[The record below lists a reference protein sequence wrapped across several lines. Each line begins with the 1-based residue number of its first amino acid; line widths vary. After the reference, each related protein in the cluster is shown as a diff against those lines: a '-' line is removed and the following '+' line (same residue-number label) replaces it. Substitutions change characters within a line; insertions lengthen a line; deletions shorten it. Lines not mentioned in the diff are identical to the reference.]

1 MDFYDY
7 IFQYDLE
14 IENKIMK
21 RLDKFLKLVNIL
33 KNENPLNI
41 SNSGDFKYNHITNIF
56 EEIKTSNKFKNK
68 LFANKKKNLLL
79 RMNNK
84 TKVNSKYYIYAK
96 NMNQNN
102 CKMDIIEVKNNLIKK
117 DDSLNSSSD
126 NDNKNNHNKKEKINN
141 FCEIFNQKKISQCNN
156 DNEESIENENI
167 KMLKSDTIKILCD
180 MIKQNVKNIYKKKLN
195 EIIIKN
201 QNNRNNK
208 DKDSI
213 EISFNKSKEIKNNN
227 YVKIDLSRK
236 EEKERKLHSNHSS
249 EKNNFM
255 KYLLNNKKNN
265 QINKDLRNS
274 ATNNNGNN
282 LKIKVCSDIILNLNN
297 LNNGNTL
304 NNLLIVNK
312 KVKSVKND
320 NYNHNMKIKK
330 RNQEN
335 EEQKEIMDYTHKN
348 SFFSINNNNNNNLNI
363 SKNTEKEEDNEAKLY
378 DQTLK
383 KLNVRNMQRIHI
395 KNVKLK
401 ENQTGYNLTNFR
413 KKQVSNLENI
423 NINNNNNNNK
433 NLSKKNK
440 QKNMNFASPSDFI
453 IDGKTINKLKFK
465 LGKNYI
471 SPNRKI
477 TDKSSRRNKN
487 LENSKEKDNS
497 TISLFDNKTRDNLT
511 NEVKFNSVRKK
522 KLSDKISC
530 NEGSAIS
537 REKKI
542 NENIKEKNFPIR
554 NYKTN
559 FNLNNI
565 NLNNINNG
573 NEININYNVDNN
585 NNDKINFPRKE
596 LEEENYFIIN
606 RNIKV
611 KKSLSKEAASQP
623 QLPWGFSN
631 SNTNTIMNKS
641 NNKGNIGNIYLNHML
656 QAEKKN
662 NANYINNINNN
673 NFENNLKNEIN
684 INKNNNIY
692 KDIIIKNKKG
702 LNYQYFYEQKQEKSA
717 KNRKL
722 RNNFRKNDG
731 YHDTIDNK
739 GGEKSNY
746 KGAKIKGKKRILSTR
761 VHIHGIKSSK
771 NFNDI

>member
-1 MDFYDY
+1 MDFYDS

-14 IENKIMK
+14 IENKITK
-21 RLDKFLKLVNIL
+21 RLDKFLKLINTL

-102 CKMDIIEVKNNLIKK
+102 CKMDIIEVKHNLLKK
-117 DDSLNSSSD
+117 DDSLSSSSD
-126 NDNKNNHNKKEKINN
+126 NDQKEKICN
-141 FCEIFNQKKISQCNN
+141 FCETFNQKNILICNTEQEEQIEKENLKI
-156 DNEESIENENI
+156 
-167 KMLKSDTIKILCD
+167 LKSDTIKIICD
-180 MIKQNVKNIYKKKLN
+180 MIKQDVKNIYKKKLN

-201 QNNRNNK
+201 QNMNNK

-227 YVKIDLSRK
+227 YVKIDLAKK

-255 KYLLNNKKNN
+255 KYLLNNKKN
-265 QINKDLRNS
+265 QVNKDLRNS

-282 LKIKVCSDIILNLNN
+282 LKIKVCNDIILNLNN

-330 RNQEN
+330 RNQE
-335 EEQKEIMDYTHKN
+335 EKKDIMDYTHKN

-363 SKNTEKEEDNEAKLY
+363 SKNTERGEDNGGKVY

-383 KLNVRNMQRIHI
+383 KLPVRNMQRIHI

-413 KKQVSNLENI
+413 KKQISNLENI
-423 NINNNNNNNK
+423 NINNNNNFP
-433 NLSKKNK
+433 KKNK

-453 IDGKTINKLKFK
+453 IDGQTINKLKFK

-477 TDKSSRRNKN
+477 TEKSMRRNKN

-497 TISLFDNKTRDNLT
+497 SISLFDNKTKDNLT
-511 NEVKFNSVRKK
+511 NEIKFNSVRKK
-522 KLSDKISC
+522 KISDKMNV
-530 NEGSAIS
+530 NERSQFS
-537 REKKI
+537 REQDI
-542 NENIKEKNFPIR
+542 IENINDNNFLIR

-565 NLNNINNG
+565 NINNINNG
-573 NEININYNVDNN
+573 NEISIKHNIDNN
-585 NNDKINFPRKE
+585 KINFPRKE
-596 LEEENYFIIN
+596 SEIDNYFIIN

-611 KKSLSKEAASQP
+611 KNSLSKEAGSQP

-641 NNKGNIGNIYLNHML
+641 NNKGNIGNIYLNHIV

-662 NANYINNINNN
+662 NSNY
-673 NFENNLKNEIN
+673 NFEKNLKNEISL
-684 INKNNNIY
+684 NKNNIY

>member
-1 MDFYDY
+1 MDFYDS

-14 IENKIMK
+14 IENKITK
-21 RLDKFLKLVNIL
+21 RLDKFLKLINTL

-41 SNSGDFKYNHITNIF
+41 SHTGDFKYYHITNIF
-56 EEIKTSNKFKNK
+56 EEIKSSTKFKNK

-102 CKMDIIEVKNNLIKK
+102 CKMDIIEVKHNLLKK
-117 DDSLNSSSD
+117 DDSLSSSSD
-126 NDNKNNHNKKEKINN
+126 NDQKEKICN
-141 FCEIFNQKKISQCNN
+141 FCETFNQKNILICNTEQEEQIEKENLKI
-156 DNEESIENENI
+156 
-167 KMLKSDTIKILCD
+167 LKSDTIKIICD
-180 MIKQNVKNIYKKKLN
+180 MIKQDVKNIYKKKLN

-201 QNNRNNK
+201 QNMNNK

-227 YVKIDLSRK
+227 YVKIDLAKK

-255 KYLLNNKKNN
+255 KYLLNNKKN
-265 QINKDLRNS
+265 QVNKDLRNS

-282 LKIKVCSDIILNLNN
+282 LKIKVCNDIILNLNN

-330 RNQEN
+330 RNQE
-335 EEQKEIMDYTHKN
+335 EKKDIMDYTHKN
-348 SFFSINNNNNNNLNI
+348 SFFSINNNNNNNNLNI
-363 SKNTEKEEDNEAKLY
+363 SKNTERGEDNGGKVY

-383 KLNVRNMQRIHI
+383 KLPVRNMQRIHI

-413 KKQVSNLENI
+413 KKQISNLENI
-423 NINNNNNNNK
+423 NVNNNK
-433 NLSKKNK
+433 NFAKKNK

-453 IDGKTINKLKFK
+453 IDGQTINKLKFK

-477 TDKSSRRNKN
+477 TEKSMRRNKN

-497 TISLFDNKTRDNLT
+497 SISLFDNKTKDNLT
-511 NEVKFNSVRKK
+511 NEIKFNSVRKK
-522 KLSDKISC
+522 KISDKMNV
-530 NEGSAIS
+530 NERSQFS
-537 REKKI
+537 REQDI
-542 NENIKEKNFPIR
+542 IENINDNNFLIR

-565 NLNNINNG
+565 NINNINNG
-573 NEININYNVDNN
+573 NEISIKHNIDNN
-585 NNDKINFPRKE
+585 KINFPRKE
-596 LEEENYFIIN
+596 SEIDNYFIIN

-611 KKSLSKEAASQP
+611 KNSLSKEAGSQP

-641 NNKGNIGNIYLNHML
+641 NNKGNIGNIYLNHIV

-662 NANYINNINNN
+662 NSNY
-673 NFENNLKNEIN
+673 NFEKNLKNEISL
-684 INKNNNIY
+684 NKNNIY

-739 GGEKSNY
+739 RGEKSNY